1 LVIFGIVSGGYLFIV
16 ILILAFLKL
25 NTLTDKTQ
33 LPLGL
38 QLLFSF
44 AFLIV
49 GAVGAAVIALTDG
62 DVWGHVLCG
71 TSVYMIIMLYLQ
83 KWRKL
88 ITIGY
93 GIVLIG
99 YALFGIVYYH
109 NFASIVLQC
118 LSMILIVIFL
128 FFGLNFIRFYLENKE
143 TRST

>member
-109 NFASIVLQC
+109 NFASIVL
-118 LSMILIVIFL
+118 
-128 FFGLNFIRFYLENKE
+128 
-143 TRST
+143 